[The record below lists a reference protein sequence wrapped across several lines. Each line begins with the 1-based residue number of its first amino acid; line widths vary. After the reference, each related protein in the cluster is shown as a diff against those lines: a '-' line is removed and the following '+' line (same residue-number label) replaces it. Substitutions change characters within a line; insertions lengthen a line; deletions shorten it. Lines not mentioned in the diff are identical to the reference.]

1 MSPEVKIVLNPIS
14 ALMVICGLGQALA
27 TPVPRGMD
35 GFSSRVRPFLET
47 HCIRCHGP
55 EKSKGE
61 MTLHTLNGDLGAGR
75 DLDRWENVLEVL
87 EYEEMPPENESQP
100 SAGEREAIRKWIDAG
115 LREYVRK
122 ASAAAPVAMARR
134 LTNIEYQNTIND
146 LLGFEL
152 NVIRNLPEDPVK
164 PYRFNNT
171 AQFMLIGPEQM
182 DRYKENARLAMAS
195 AIVDPG
201 QPKVY
206 RKTQSWHPERVGK
219 GGISD
224 AEIPVYQGPG
234 VGSKTVGLKGWPAT
248 GEYRIRI
255 KAAGRFPSGF
265 TEVPLRL
272 VMGTRLRSD
281 SGTGHYE
288 PVGTVHLKNG
298 PNDLREFEFRGRIEN
313 HPVQVG
319 QVTAK
324 GEAPPSMTITAQNL
338 FDNGELNDHRR
349 SAFDSSWSESVP
361 RVVLASLEFEAP
373 VTDVWPPAHH
383 TRILFD
389 SPLRQ
394 SDPEAYLREVL
405 SRFISRAFRR
415 PATGEEIERFVKV
428 HRLFEDEFETFEG
441 AIRETLAMVLV
452 SPQFLYHT
460 VSTGPEGNPQYV
472 LASRL
477 SYFLWSS
484 MPDEELLRLAE
495 TRQLDAPAVIGKQVR
510 RMLADGRSRRFVENF
525 TTQWLSLGKMKAVN
539 INQNLFPR
547 FLYYVHVGARRGQE
561 VLFRPT
567 IRDYMHEET
576 VGFIAELIRRNSSVR
591 SIIDSDF
598 AWLNEPLAYHYGVE
612 GVEGLKMRA
621 VPIKPGHRIG
631 GLPTQGSVLIGN
643 GTGSAP
649 HPIYRAVWLREAI
662 LGDEVKDPPAEVPAL
677 SDSAGE
683 AAEQALSIKDL
694 LRKHRELE
702 SCNDCHVRL
711 DPWGIPFERY
721 NAIGKYQPV
730 VPEEG
735 TRVEGFKQSKHR
747 DMSGYA
753 AYLKTVNKV
762 EVGARARVPHGPEVD
777 GMQDLKAHLLRERLD
792 DIAENVVR
800 RLLTYGLGRALSY
813 RDRYSVEELVERSKD
828 LDYALGD
835 MIVSVCLSDPFR
847 KIPTRIMTK

>member
-27 TPVPRGMD
+27 MPVPRGID

-122 ASAAAPVAMARR
+122 ASAAAPVAVARR

-255 KAAGRFPSGF
+255 KAAGSFPPGF

-288 PVGTVHLKNG
+288 PVGTVHLENG

-313 HPVQVG
+313 HPVQIG

-373 VTDVWPPAHH
+373 VTEVWPPAHH

-389 SPLRQ
+389 SPLRK

-484 MPDEELLRLAE
+484 MPDEELLRLVEA
-495 TRQLDAPAVIGKQVR
+495 RQLDAPAVIEKQVR

-547 FLYYVHVGARRGQE
+547 FLYHVHVGARRGQE

-649 HPIYRAVWLREAI
+649 HPVYRAVWLREAI

-792 DIAENVVR
+792 DIAENMVR

-813 RDRYSVEELVERSKD
+813 RDRYSVEELVERSKN

-835 MIVSVCLSDPFR
+835 MIVSVCLSDSFR
-847 KIPTRIMTK
+847 KIPTRRMIK